1 METETPEI
9 FVNRSKNLLNLIS
22 KYFTIYYKEKIVPQ
36 NLFKKTIIAFL
47 DIIETFKNLLDKINI
62 VVPFPVED
70 TRIIPVVFNYF
81 SELILK
87 PEKFTVQI
95 LHKTVKV
102 INAILNLWE
111 RFNNENGID
120 RFV

>member
-22 KYFTIYYKEKIVPQ
+22 KYFKIYYKEKIVPQ